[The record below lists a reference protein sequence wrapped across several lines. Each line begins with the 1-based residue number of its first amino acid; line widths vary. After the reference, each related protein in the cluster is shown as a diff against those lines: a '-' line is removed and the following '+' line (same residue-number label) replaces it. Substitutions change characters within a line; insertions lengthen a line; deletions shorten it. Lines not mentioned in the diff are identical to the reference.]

1 MPDIDFSTDRPKMKR
16 IFLGRRRE
24 RIQKTE
30 DRRQNS
36 EFRIQNIEPRSP
48 TSNPNAERRTANR
61 LQAREDGAS
70 NPINPEPCP

>member
-1 MPDIDFSTDRPKMKR
+1 MPDTDFSTDRPKMKR

-30 DRRQNS
+30 D
-36 EFRIQNIEPRSP
+36 RIQNIEPRSP

>member
-30 DRRQNS
+30 
-36 EFRIQNIEPRSP
+36 FRIPNIEPRSP
-48 TSNPNAERRTANR
+48 TSNPNAERRTAKR